1 MEIIKESE
9 QGSDGLRSFL
19 HCLLEAEEVGESTKG
34 LSFKHEGLRSGPRA
48 QVEKAHT
55 CESTLG
61 K

>member
-9 QGSDGLRSFL
+9 QGSDRLRLFL
-19 HCLLEAEEVGESTKG
+19 QCLLEAEEMGQSTKG
-34 LSFKHEGLRSGPRA
+34 LSFKHEDPRSLLA

-55 CESTLG
+55 CDSTLG